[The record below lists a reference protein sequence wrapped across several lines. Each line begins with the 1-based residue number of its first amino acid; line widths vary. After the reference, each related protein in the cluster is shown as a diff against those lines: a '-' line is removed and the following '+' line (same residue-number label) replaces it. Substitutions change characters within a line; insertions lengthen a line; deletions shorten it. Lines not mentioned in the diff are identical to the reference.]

1 LGDHE
6 LGDHELGDHELGDR
20 AALAFPPRISVKSWL
35 QPPFHRRVGGAKR
48 VSPAPQPLSVNGPG
62 ETVEGIQ
69 QAVAALEA
77 SDLDEES
84 KSRAEEF
91 YQAAQNE
98 LEQSAQQEARVQEL
112 QGRAERVPER
122 LEEFQELARQREQV
136 GIPAAPPTATVA
148 ELERLL
154 GERQSELEQV
164 TQRLEELASEPERR
178 AARRLEI
185 PKDLATLREQL
196 QSLDNQLAAP
206 PEAGVPLAVT
216 NARRTMLR
224 SRRQNRQA
232 QIAALEAEL
241 AAYDAES
248 ELLQQERTF
257 QVGRRT
263 ALNAEVTAL
272 TNQANEL
279 RQNVV
284 LQRHNRIVSQAAR
297 IHPALTEQGKAN
309 VARSQEV
316 LELTARVSE
325 LLSELDALRNEQA
338 KWSEDIGRMQRR
350 VQRGASETMVA
361 LLSSTRDKLPGVIAQ
376 HRRQVV
382 KRQSELMEVQRKS
395 IEVQEASDD
404 FHDIATEIA
413 ALRDAL
419 FVEGSPDEE
428 LAITRDI
435 ETVVRMKRE
444 LIDDQ
449 LTQTNQYF
457 LTIIDLNFSEE
468 SLVKDLEQY
477 LSFIDERIFWIPNAD
492 PLSLKNFQALATISI
507 DWKGIGNAVWQ
518 VILLDLR
525 ENLFL
530 AVPFWLL
537 MIGLLVSQRWLRR
550 TIADQGA
557 LASRGSCLEYRP
569 TLITIF
575 LTVLLTV
582 PWGLLILYLSWRFQ
596 VLSLI
601 VRESEAMLPLALGV
615 GLLSAARIYL
625 PLEFLRQICRRKG
638 LAEAHFG
645 WSEKM
650 LRATRF
656 HLRWFLMVSVPLTFV
671 AATGNAMEST
681 SGLASLARLCHI
693 LEMLFVAVLAHL
705 VFRPQRG
712 VFSEFFALHA
722 NGWIYRLR
730 YVWYTTLVVIPVI
743 LALMGASGYYYT
755 SWQLTLRLHRTVV
768 AAVILCI
775 AQALLFRGLLLNRR
789 RLAIR
794 LAKKRQ
800 QQMQNTATL
809 PEGAPAA
816 MGAIPSPTIDLAAIN
831 TQTRRF
837 ISSMLLVSWLVFTW
851 FTWIDVLPAIGFVGD
866 YQLYRVEAVGLEP
879 GMLQWITLSR
889 FLRGILVLL
898 VTIIAARNIPGLVE
912 IFILQHLPLDS
923 SVRYATSTISSYL
936 IMVAGIVITSSLLGF
951 SWQKAQ
957 WLVAALSVGLG
968 FGLQEIFANFV
979 SGVILL
985 FERPIRV
992 GDVIT
997 LGDVTGQVTRIR
1009 IRATTLTDWD
1019 RKELIVPNKDLITG
1033 RLLNWTLTDTSNRI
1047 TLDVGVS
1054 YDADVVRARE
1064 LLLEIAQ
1071 NHPSVNKDP
1080 APSVTFERLGASS
1093 LDLVIRCVLSR
1104 LDQRLACIND
1114 LHTEIIERFRQE
1126 GIEIA
1131 YPQMDLHVRDTVP
1144 IPFARN
1150 GGGERIRVT
1159 ADAPET
1165 IARN

>member
-1 LGDHE
+1 MTRVPFPRGLSR
-6 LGDHELGDHELGDR
+6 L
-20 AALAFPPRISVKSWL
+20 ALLLCVGWGVLFP
-35 QPPFHRRVGGAKR
+35 VGVFGQIAP
-48 VSPAPQPLSVNGPG
+48 PAPPPPLSANGPV
-62 ETVEGIQ
+62 ETAEGIQ
-69 QAVAALEA
+69 QALAALEA
-77 SDLDEES
+77 SDLDEEA
-84 KSRAEEF
+84 KSRAQEN
-91 YQAAQNE
+91 YQAALSE
-98 LEQSAQQEARVQEL
+98 LEQAAQEEARTQEL
-112 QGRAERVPER
+112 QGRAERVPAR
-122 LEEFQELARQREQV
+122 LEELQELARQREQA
-136 GIPAAPPTATVA
+136 GIPTAPPTATVA
-148 ELERLL
+148 ELERML
-154 GERQSELEQV
+154 GERQGELEQV
-164 TQRLEELASEPERR
+164 TQRLEELAGEPERR

-185 PKDLATLREQL
+185 PRELATLREQL
-196 QSLDNQLAAP
+196 QTLDNQLAAP

-232 QIAALEAEL
+232 RIATLEAEL

-248 ELLQQERTF
+248 EILQQERTY

-263 ALNAEVTAL
+263 SLNAEITAL

-284 LQRHNRIVSQAAR
+284 LQRHNRIVSRAAR
-297 IHPALTEQGKAN
+297 IHPALAEQAAAN
-309 VARSQEV
+309 VTRSQVV
-316 LELTARVSE
+316 LQLTSRVSE
-325 LLSELDALRNEQA
+325 LLSEIDALRNEQA
-338 KWSEDIGRMQRR
+338 KWSEDISRMQRR

-376 HRRQVV
+376 HRRRVV
-382 KRQSELMEVQRKS
+382 ERQSELSEVQRKS

-413 ALRDAL
+413 ALRESL

-435 ETVVRMKRE
+435 ETVVRTKRE

-449 LTQTNQYF
+449 LSQTNQYF
-457 LTIIDLNFSEE
+457 LTIIDLNFAEE
-468 SLVKDLEQY
+468 TLVGDLEQY
-477 LSFIDERIFWIPNAD
+477 LAFIDERIFWIPSAD
-492 PLSLKNFQALATISI
+492 PLSLKDFQALATIVV
-507 DWKGIGNAVWQ
+507 DWREVGGAAVQ

-537 MIGLLVSQRWLRR
+537 LIGLLVSQRWMRR
-550 TIADQGA
+550 MVADQGA

-569 TLITIF
+569 TLITIL
-575 LTVLLTV
+575 LTVLLTI
-582 PWGLLILYLSWRFQ
+582 PWGLLFLYLSWRFHA
-596 VLSLI
+596 LSWI
-601 VRESEAMLPLALGV
+601 VRESEAALPLALGA

-638 LAEAHFG
+638 LAESHFA
-645 WSEKM
+645 WSDKT
-650 LRATRF
+650 LRAIRF

-671 AATGNAMEST
+671 ASTGNAMDST
-681 SGLASLARLCHI
+681 SGFASLARLCHI
-693 LEMLFVAVLAHL
+693 VEMLFVAVLTHC
-705 VFRPQRG
+705 VFRPQHG
-712 VFSEFFALHA
+712 AFSEYFALHVG
-722 NGWIYRLR
+722 GWVHRLR
-730 YVWYTTLVVIPVI
+730 YVLYVTLVVIPVI

-768 AAVILCI
+768 AAVVLCI

-800 QQMQNTATL
+800 LQMQSTATL

-816 MGAIPSPTIDLAAIN
+816 MGSLPTATIDLAAIN
-831 TQTRRF
+831 AQTRRF
-837 ISSMLLVSWLVFTW
+837 ISSMLLISWLVFTW

-866 YQLYRVEAVGLEP
+866 YPLYRVEAVGLEP
-879 GMLQWITLSR
+879 GTLQQITLAR
-889 FLRGILVLL
+889 FLRGILILL

-1019 RKELIVPNKDLITG
+1019 RKELVVPNKDLITG

-1047 TLDVGVS
+1047 ILEVGVS

-1144 IPFARN
+1144 IPMTRP
-1150 GGGERIRVT
+1150 GGEMRIRVPSDSQQ
-1159 ADAPET
+1159 AVES
-1165 IARN
+1165 N